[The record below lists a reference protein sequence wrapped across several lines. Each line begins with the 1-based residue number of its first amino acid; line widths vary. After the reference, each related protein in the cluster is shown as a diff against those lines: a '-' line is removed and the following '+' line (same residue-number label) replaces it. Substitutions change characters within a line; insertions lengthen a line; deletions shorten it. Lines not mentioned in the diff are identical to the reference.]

1 MFLSK
6 LEWLI
11 DYESKI
17 AGKLHVQVLTQR
29 YSDEML
35 KDVDTSY
42 KMYRKIDKVHSSG
55 DWVVNTLTIRFTL
68 VFKNMVCL
76 AINYY
81 FSTKKSIHLTF

>member
-11 DYESKI
+11 DYKSKI
-17 AGKLHVQVLTQR
+17 AGKLHVFILR
-29 YSDEML
+29 
-35 KDVDTSY
+35 
-42 KMYRKIDKVHSSG
+42 HSG
-55 DWVVNTLTIRFTL
+55 EDWVVTKVTIRFTL